1 MRFIVLCQA
10 TEHSSRRL
18 FFCLF
23 SAQGRRDAPRSIQC
37 ISLPF
42 PFHHH
47 IVRKISISFL
57 MIHQFIVFTDYTS
70 LLISQSLQILSRN
83 RTCFGTAPLLPISR
97 SHQHRLQLR
106 SQIFKNKPP
115 HRFCSMNKCLHLSTI
130 CPSSFT
136 QSIIQIQTY
145 LYRLSKFRQRK
156 LQSRSRYFG
165 RSRHPVIGFVEFL
178 LHRPI
183 ITFTDMFLD
192 PCKAIIIPRQTICR
206 TQIPQIGTVQ
216 GKAQGGIFF
225 PYQRTYRGVSQ
236 WNAFIPTLCQSRKD
250 QIIT

>member
-42 PFHHH
+42 PFHYH

-83 RTCFGTAPLLPISR
+83 RTCFGTVPLLPISR

-130 CPSSFT
+130 AQVASHKA
-136 QSIIQIQTY
+136 
-145 LYRLSKFRQRK
+145 L
-156 LQSRSRYFG
+156 SRYK
-165 RSRHPVIGFVEFL
+165 RTCTGFPSFVNGNS
-178 LHRPI
+178 
-183 ITFTDMFLD
+183 
-192 PCKAIIIPRQTICR
+192 KAAP
-206 TQIPQIGTVQ
+206 
-216 GKAQGGIFF
+216 GILE
-225 PYQRTYRGVSQ
+225 GAGILS
-236 WNAFIPTLCQSRKD
+236 
-250 QIIT
+250 